1 MAYTFDLLTQIH
13 DMYNLFSPVEE
24 KVASYVIENAHDVIN
39 QSITDLA
46 EKCNVSVSTVS
57 RFCRHVSLNG
67 YQEFRVEL
75 VRSLSN
81 QEESPSSQQRDISP
95 EDTVPDMFSK
105 MSTLYEDTFNK
116 VLAGLDPVAF
126 SRVCDM
132 IVAAKDVHFIGT
144 GNMLPIALAANLQFM
159 EVSTKFRC
167 LTDASAQALSTA
179 LMTEDSLVI
188 VYSFSGEALSGVQVA
203 RFAKKSNAKVVAI
216 TRYVQSP
223 LVSIADEVLI
233 CNVSHTT
240 RMSSS
245 LALCSGFQFITDL
258 LYTEF
263 FRRNTE
269 VCKANQAKSIGRIIG
284 HS

>member
-1 MAYTFDLLTQIH
+1 MAYTFDLLTQIQ

-24 KVASYVIENAHDVIN
+24 KVATYVLEHTHDVVN

-46 EKCNVSVSTVS
+46 ENSNVSVSTVS
-57 RFCRHVSLNG
+57 RFCRHLSLNG
-67 YQEFRVEL
+67 YQEFRLEL

-81 QEESPSSQQRDISP
+81 QDDNTSNHSRDISP
-95 EDTVPDMFSK
+95 EDSVPDMFNK
-105 MSTLYEDTFNK
+105 MTTLYVNTFNK
-116 VLAGLDPVAF
+116 VLSGLDPEVF

-132 IVAAKDVHFIGT
+132 IVSANDVHFIGT

-159 EVSTKFRC
+159 EISTKFRC
-167 LTDASAQALSTA
+167 VMDASAQALSTA
-179 LMTEDSLVI
+179 LMTEESLVI
-188 VYSFSGEALSGVQVA
+188 IYSYSGEALSSIEIA
-203 RFAKKSNAKVVAI
+203 RFAKKSHAKVVAI

-223 LVSIADEVLI
+223 LVDLADEVLI
-233 CNVSHTT
+233 CDVSHTT

-263 FRRNTE
+263 FRRNTDA
-269 VCKANQAKSIGRIIG
+269 CKANQAKSIGRIIG
-284 HS
+284 HT